1 MIVSTLRQVAVA
13 AAAAAVCATL
23 AAVSARNAAAADASS
38 WDGDARSAMRLLA
51 GQAAGSPANTV
62 GDSSGELRAGIEL
75 RLAAGWKTYWRY
87 PGDSGVPPV
96 FDFSK
101 SENVK
106 SVEVR
111 WPAPHRFTDES
122 GASIGYKGSVV
133 LPLRVIAQNP
143 RRPVVLRLAIDYAIC
158 ERLCIPAKASA
169 SLEVSRAAT
178 ASNAALAAAEALV
191 PRPVPF
197 GDPGP
202 LALRAM
208 RQEGGAKPRVIVEVA
223 APTGAGAGA
232 PLDLFVEGPTPDWA
246 LPLPEPI
253 DGGPGWLPGLG
264 GLRRFAFEIDGVP
277 PGASAAGA
285 QLRFTLVAGDKA
297 IEATATLDNP

>member
-13 AAAAAVCATL
+13 AAVCAAL
-23 AAVSARNAAAADASS
+23 APVSSQNAAAADASS

-51 GQAAGSPANTV
+51 GQAAGSPGNTV

-143 RRPVVLRLAIDYAIC
+143 RRPSVLRLAIDYAIC
-158 ERLCIPAKASA
+158 ERLCIPAKGSA
-169 SLEVSRAAT
+169 SLEVSRAKISRIAT
-178 ASNAALAAAEALV
+178 ASDAALAAAEALV

-202 LALRAM
+202 LAVRAM

-223 APTGAGAGA
+223 APAGAGA

-253 DGGPGWLPGLG
+253 DGGSGGLPGLG
-264 GLRRFAFEIDGVP
+264 GLRRFAFEIDGLP
-277 PGASAAGA
+277 PDASAAGA